1 MISGD
6 VSAACYRLYNPKRKD
21 QQGGA
26 RPDLNNCTFAV
37 AIEMFENA
45 YNTNTPIEE
54 RIKLSQVH
62 AINAYALA
70 PESMEDKMNHPTSRL
85 KATSADTIVAVIFDH
100 SRNADHHQQRIQQ
113 RDYTVKEFRINHPY
127 WWDAN

>member
-26 RPDLNNCTFAV
+26 RPDPNNCTVAV

-45 YNTNTPIEE
+45 YNTDTPTEA
-54 RIKLSQVH
+54 RIKITQVH
-62 AINAYALA
+62 AISAYALS
-70 PESMEDKMNHPTSRL
+70 PESIEDKMNH
-85 KATSADTIVAVIFDH
+85 
-100 SRNADHHQQRIQQ
+100 Q
-113 RDYTVKEFRINHPY
+113 E
-127 WWDAN
+127 